1 MNKGGGI
8 KEKEKQQKRGKEQE
22 KKERKTNVLQIPKLA
37 GGDTCRLLC
46 LVSSLTVW

>member
-8 KEKEKQQKRGKEQE
+8 KEIEKQQKRGIEKE
-22 KKERKTNVLQIPKLA
+22 KKERKTNVLQIPKSA

-46 LVSSLTVW
+46 SVSSLPV